1 MKEEVIIKL
10 VQIKNQFKFLHWQT
24 FSYSKHKAYDKI
36 QSELDGLIDEFVEIM
51 MGKYGRPE
59 FPAEFALMFQDI
71 DRLSMQNFLDNTVEF
86 FLDMSD
92 QLDTRVDSDLLNIRD
107 EMMGAINKLKY
118 LLTLEYD

>member
-36 QSELDGLIDEFVEIM
+36 QSQLGDLIDDFVEVM

-86 FLDMSD
+86 FLDMSEE
-92 QLDTRVDSDLLNIRD
+92 LDPRVDSDLLNIRD
-107 EMMGAINKLKY
+107 EMMASINRLKY
-118 LLTLEYD
+118 LLTLE